1 MGEDMLNDGWV
12 SQVTPT
18 STAFTN
24 LRTPSS
30 MSSSATTFTS
40 TVATSWVAFEV
51 AQSKTTTIITATIYT
66 NEQFL
71 HSQQRLQPQVGYV
84 NIPKL
89 DSALNHK
96 PFQGAEVDISRS
108 SYESTNDTQISC
120 PLPI

>member
-1 MGEDMLNDGWV
+1 MLNDGWV